1 MLRLT
6 VHFRNTTI
14 QVIHN
19 TYERDCEYMYSSPSI
34 VRSFG
39 FKKFMMTILARKIR
53 SFGWPLTRSH
63 KKCHRTR
70 HYVAVVA
77 GQKARNQK
85 RHRRVRRIPAGS
97 KLWSTRARTGC
108 SVSRI
113 SGKIRRGGGTFPP
126 RRFRPGVFAGRNLL
140 GKTGRNEEKKRQ
152 IWRARL
158 C

>member
-1 MLRLT
+1 M
-6 VHFRNTTI
+6 
-14 QVIHN
+14 
-19 TYERDCEYMYSSPSI
+19 

-53 SFGWPLTRSH
+53 SFGWPPTVSH

-85 RHRRVRRIPAGS
+85 RYRRVRRIAAGS
-97 KLWSTRARTGC
+97 ELWSTRARM
-108 SVSRI
+108 
-113 SGKIRRGGGTFPP
+113 
-126 RRFRPGVFAGRNLL
+126 FRLKNLWGNKKFWMGVFR
-140 GKTGRNEEKKRQ
+140 TEEVS
-152 IWRARL
+152 